1 MFPKIL
7 KFIKKKKNSNK
18 SNNNKYW
25 DEILEEDLE
34 ESLWSLKIR
43 PPTAYS
49 IPGFVNEKW

>member
-34 ESLWSLKIR
+34 ESL
-43 PPTAYS
+43 
-49 IPGFVNEKW
+49 